1 MDTTARV
8 ARWLTGTV
16 RGPHT
21 ESVPHHVCTL
31 NSTLQALR
39 LLSSYQQHQ
48 IPPNVPQNKLQEVVQ
63 RFAEHFDRFEDAVEN
78 DLEAGRH
85 WAVVASH
92 GGVALCVSSS
102 ELLISLVA
110 LVALVSCGWCPAL
123 LARGSVQ
130 VDKVALFKV
139 ARSKR
144 LLCRVRVCCGRIS
157 PIRSFAFA
165 ARRHGVF
172 RRLQFAVAGVCT

>member
-1 MDTTARV
+1 MTGAQRGARGAITPSCYPSRRATARRENETRERDARTRTSMDTTARV

-63 RFAEHFDRFEDAVEN
+63 RFAEHFDR
-78 DLEAGRH
+78 LKTLWKMILRQ
-85 WAVVASH
+85 VATGPSSRAM
-92 GGVALCVSSS
+92 VAWRCV
-102 ELLISLVA
+102 
-110 LVALVSCGWCPAL
+110 C
-123 LARGSVQ
+123 RQ
-130 VDKVALFKV
+130 VNY
-139 ARSKR
+139 
-144 LLCRVRVCCGRIS
+144 
-157 PIRSFAFA
+157 
-165 ARRHGVF
+165 
-172 RRLQFAVAGVCT
+172 